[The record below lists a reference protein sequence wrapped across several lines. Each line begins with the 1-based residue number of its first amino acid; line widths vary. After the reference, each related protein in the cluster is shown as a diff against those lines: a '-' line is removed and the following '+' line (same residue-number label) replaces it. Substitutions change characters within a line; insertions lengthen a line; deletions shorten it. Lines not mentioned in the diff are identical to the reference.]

1 MSWFPGL
8 WRDENGATAIEYAMI
23 AGMVSIAIVIAL
35 TALGGNVG
43 NLYNSISNA
52 VGSSL

>member
-1 MSWFPGL
+1 MAWFPGL

-23 AGMVSIAIVIAL
+23 AGVVSIAILVGL
-35 TALGGNVG
+35 TALGGNVS